1 MGLGAVVHAGRV
13 AGPEAPLRRPHPPP
27 ARQAGGGTG
36 CRRGGHRR
44 DGRWLHAAVRHGG
57 GHRDA
62 GTWSLMSVNRELPA
76 GMTAAYVTD
85 LGPAESIQVGERPLP
100 EG

>member
-1 MGLGAVVHAGRV
+1 
-13 AGPEAPLRRPHPPP
+13 
-27 ARQAGGGTG
+27 
-36 CRRGGHRR
+36 
-44 DGRWLHAAVRHGG
+44 AVRHGG

-85 LGPAESIQVGERPLP
+85 LGPAESIQVGELPLP
-100 EG
+100 VAGPTDVLVAVDAVAVNPVDAFIRAGRYRTPIPFPFVIGRDLVGTVFQAPA